1 MKRMIKILIVALLMV
16 VILAASISPA
26 VALRRPGGVLLPT
39 TKPCD
44 APANS
49 QGVHMTL
56 NPPGRTE
63 GCWVLLPP
71 NAP

>member
-1 MKRMIKILIVALLMV
+1 MKRIIKILIVALLMV

-26 VALRRPGGVLLPT
+26 MALRRPGGVLLPT

-49 QGVHMTL
+49 QGAHITL
-56 NPPGRTE
+56 NPPERAE